1 MKLQTEEISK
11 LNAERAG
18 HQARIHEIDT
28 MLAKHESAIA
38 QDDASKLAE
47 LYKDNTSTKKS
58 VLDMYTKGNQ

>member
-47 LYKDNTSTKKS
+47 LYKEDAHTKNI
-58 VLDMYTKGNQ
+58 LDAYAKGNQ

>member
-47 LYKDNTSTKKS
+47 LYKDDTNTKKS
-58 VLDMYTKGNQ
+58 VLDMYVKGN

>member
-28 MLAKHESAIA
+28 MLTKHESVIA
-38 QDDASKLAE
+38 QEDASKLAE
-47 LYKDNTSTKKS
+47 LYKNDTSTKKS
-58 VLDMYTKGNQ
+58 VLDTYAKGN